1 LRALAADLVAGQY
14 QCDVTH
20 TQKGPN
26 DAEAAIA
33 RRDLWIDVTDSRQ
46 EPEKG
51 PCQPRE
57 AVEGWFVDRGV
68 PRFVEDYSIRH
79 RLSALVAPLSV
90 VAASQ
95 IVAAALLSLKTW
107 QVAIAPA
114 LVVAL
119 ALPILPVVRAGL
131 DPRSR
136 ETRRDQTE
144 PVATRP
150 LLRLVPLAAAAVGAA
165 FLLPADDPQW
175 DLCVDGLVML
185 SALLAAGMLMREEIW
200 TFNKGSMGP
209 MRFTL
214 FALVVSAVLVFALEG
229 SPIRP
234 FETKTLGALPASAP
248 QALPALPILAL
259 ALLLAWALS
268 RRALEPTHVSLD
280 GGVRGRNL
288 LGLSPILVVV
298 LGFETAVLPG
308 TVSAALSAIA
318 PVVVL
323 AVLVV
328 LVAWSL
334 RFGGRSPDCPA
345 QQIRTSTSRV
355 RPWLRLRGVSREGL
369 LALVIPAY
377 VLAYPIVAQLSGQ
390 ETFLVSLAINF
401 AYLVVAWFVVFY
413 GLDRVAVWTIGKL
426 GTDKKELVLG
436 LVRGLPLLLVF
447 SALFI
452 MTTELWQAAVGMD
465 NLEYYGLLAALA
477 GLIALFV
484 LMSSVRE
491 LVRHCRFRGWEDVSR
506 AARRIKPP
514 DDNIAELE
522 DTLRRVLVET
532 GLATPAGHE
541 QPAPADDQLDPGIVT
556 LLDETGLVDEDG
568 HGKRDPKPEL
578 KLSRSQ
584 KVNALAVV
592 LVYQALIFAPVFAAV
607 FVVFFLAGRATV
619 SDDLLKN
626 WIYGDNARP
635 EDHASFHALPFFTE
649 PWTRMAFFL
658 AVFSLLYFA
667 VSVLSSEQLRRE
679 FFAAADEGIRQR
691 LAVRLLYQ
699 VRLPCWAP
707 DPPAQT
713 TSKTRSLV
721 TLANPRARARA
732 LRSP

>member
-1 LRALAADLVAGQY
+1 MSTLPDH
-14 QCDVTH
+14 CDVTH
-20 TQKGPN
+20 TQKGSN

-33 RRDLWIDVTDSRQ
+33 RRDLWIDVTDSPQ
-46 EPEKG
+46 EPEQG
-51 PCQPRE
+51 ACRPRE
-57 AVEGWFVDRGV
+57 VEAWFVDRGV
-68 PRFVEDYSIRH
+68 PRFVEGYSIRH
-79 RLSALVAPLSV
+79 RLSALVAPLSI

-136 ETRRDQTE
+136 ETRRDH
-144 PVATRP
+144 PFLRVLP
-150 LLRLVPLAAAAVGAA
+150 LAVGAVSVA
-165 FLLPADDPQW
+165 LLLPAHDPQW

-200 TFNKGSMGP
+200 TFNKRSMPP

-214 FALVVSAVLVFALEG
+214 FALVVLAVLVFALEG

-234 FETKTLGALPASAP
+234 FGTKTLGTLPPSAP
-248 QALPALPILAL
+248 QALPALPILAV

-268 RRALEPTHVSLD
+268 RRALEATHVSLE
-280 GGVRGRNL
+280 GAVRTRNL

-323 AVLVV
+323 VVLVV

-334 RFGGRSPDCPA
+334 PTFGGRSPDCPA

-355 RPWLRLRGVSREGL
+355 RLRLRRRSREGL

-377 VLAYPIVAQLSGQ
+377 LLAYPIVAQLSGQ

-413 GLDRVAVWTIGKL
+413 GLDRVAVWAIGKL
-426 GTDKKELVLG
+426 KTDKKELVLG

-491 LVRHCRFRGWEDVSR
+491 LVRHCRFRGWADVSR

-514 DDNIAELE
+514 DDNVAELE

-532 GLATPAGHE
+532 GLAQPASNE
-541 QPAPADDQLDPGIVT
+541 QPAPAQLDPKIVT
-556 LLDETGLVDEDG
+556 LLKETASVDEDG
-568 HGKRDPKPEL
+568 DAQRDHKPEL
-578 KLSRSQ
+578 KLNRSQ
-584 KVNALAVV
+584 KINALAVV

-607 FVVFFLAGRATV
+607 FVVFLLAGRATV

-699 VRLPCWAP
+699 EQLPRWAP
-707 DPPAQT
+707 DAPQQT
-713 TSKTRSLV
+713 TSKARSLV

-732 LRSP
+732 QRSP